1 MLLPAALRFS
11 CQILFI
17 ARPPS
22 WMASDEPVVAV
33 PIACL
38 ADGACHISARM
49 EMPCRSIVSIK
60 KGDNQTKSQ
69 RVWRAS
75 ADRYEIFSI

>member
-11 CQILFI
+11 CQIFFI

-22 WMASDEPVVAV
+22 WIASEDPVVAV

-38 ADGACHISARM
+38 ADGACHIAARM
-49 EMPCRSIVSIK
+49 EMPL
-60 KGDNQTKSQ
+60 TKISETDDVLKIILQ
-69 RVWRAS
+69 RV
-75 ADRYEIFSI
+75 